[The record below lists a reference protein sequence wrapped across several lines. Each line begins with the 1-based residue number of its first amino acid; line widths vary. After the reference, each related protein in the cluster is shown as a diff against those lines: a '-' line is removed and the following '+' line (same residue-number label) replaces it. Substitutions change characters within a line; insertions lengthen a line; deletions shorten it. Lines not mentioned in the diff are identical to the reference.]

1 MKITKEDL
9 ITKSVFVNDEYSIR
23 FDKENRL
30 LYLTANKANIIKIYS
45 LSGDLRTMIVIAKD
59 KKLGIGVD
67 DANKILQ
74 VFGFELEV

>member
-59 KKLGIGVD
+59 KKLGVGID